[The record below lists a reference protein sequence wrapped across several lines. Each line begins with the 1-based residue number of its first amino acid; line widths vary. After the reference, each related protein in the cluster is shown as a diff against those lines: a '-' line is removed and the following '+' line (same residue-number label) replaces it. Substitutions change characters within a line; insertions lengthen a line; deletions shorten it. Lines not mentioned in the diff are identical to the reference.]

1 MRTRETALPRPG
13 IGTSFVTFIKTVNG
27 NTFGPSKKPVYKAIT
42 VLHRNHLAPR
52 KESTVNQNAARSQV
66 PTLKPAM
73 KLGTHP
79 KQMAEPTALE
89 KITALES
96 ELFKLRAQIAM
107 IITDAP
113 GSGSNDKC
121 LHILTHTP
129 THTHLYRCIYSAV
142 LTSDCISST
151 FY

>member
-1 MRTRETALPRPG
+1 MPRPG
-13 IGTSFVTFIKTVNG
+13 IGTNFVTFIKTVNG